1 MTSHSEARASA
12 QSAAR
17 AAAQAAAPAGGPAA
31 SPVGEPAAG
40 APLLQVTDLV
50 QEFTVKGGKPFQ
62 KARVSAVAGVSFG
75 IARGETLALVGETG
89 SGKSTI
95 ARALLAS
102 PPALSGSI
110 TLNGRALPVGK
121 RARHPSTKN
130 TGAKNSGGTGRAGVQ
145 MVFQDPF
152 GALDPRWTAARS
164 ITEPLITAGVTS
176 GKERRRRVAEIMNL
190 VGMDASRFAGRLP
203 RELSGGQAQR
213 VAIARALVSEPDLLV
228 LDEPVTALDVSVQ
241 AQILALLFDLR
252 QRLSLTSLLIAHDLA
267 VVRALADRT
276 AILYLGRLC
285 ETAPTANLF
294 RSPAHPYTAAL
305 LSAIPPGLRRG
316 DQPLALQRER
326 VRITGRQP
334 SPLNPP
340 SGCRFRTRCPIAQDT
355 CAEVVPQLREI
366 APGHEV
372 ACHFPLF

>member
-1 MTSHSEARASA
+1 MTRQPMTRQNGSKAAGSA
-12 QSAAR
+12 PATDAAVP
-17 AAAQAAAPAGGPAA
+17 ADDAVAPAGA
-31 SPVGEPAAG
+31 
-40 APLLQVTDLV
+40 LLQVTDLV
-50 QEFTVKGGKPFQ
+50 QEFTVKGSKPFQ
-62 KARVSAVAGVSFG
+62 RGRVSAVAGVSFG

-110 TLNGRALPVGK
+110 TLGGRALPVGQ
-121 RARHPSTKN
+121 RAKHERGP
-130 TGAKNSGGTGRAGVQ
+130 GGAGVQ
-145 MVFQDPF
+145 MVFQDPY
-152 GALDPRWTAARS
+152 GALDPRWSATRS
-164 ITEPLITAGVTS
+164 VTEPLITAGVADRA
-176 GKERRRRVAEIMNL
+176 ERRRRVAEIMHL
-190 VGMDASRFAGRLP
+190 VGLDASRFAGRLP

-276 AILYLGRLC
+276 AILYLGRMC
-285 ETAPTANLF
+285 ETGPTADLF

-305 LSAIPPGLRRG
+305 LSAIPPGLRG
-316 DQPLALQRER
+316 GVQRER
-326 VRITGRQP
+326 VRVTGRQP

-340 SGCRFRTRCPIAQDT
+340 SGCRFRTRCPLAQDT
-355 CAEVVPQLREI
+355 CAEVVPQMRAI
-366 APGHEV
+366 TPGHEV
-372 ACHFPLF
+372 ACHFPLTQGAG

>member
-1 MTSHSEARASA
+1 MTR
-12 QSAAR
+12 R
-17 AAAQAAAPAGGPAA
+17 T
-31 SPVGEPAAG
+31 SPPAAG
-40 APLLQVTDLV
+40 QAAPEAPASDGGDATATRLRVTDLV
-50 QEFTVKGGKPFQ
+50 QEFTVKGSRPF
-62 KARVSAVAGVSFG
+62 ARAQVSAVAGVSFS
-75 IARGETLALVGETG
+75 IARGETFALVGETG
-89 SGKSTI
+89 SGKTTI

-102 PPALSGSI
+102 PPAASGSV
-110 TLNGRALPVGK
+110 TLNGRPLPVGK
-121 RARHPSTKN
+121 RAKP
-130 TGAKNSGGTGRAGVQ
+130 GAAQGGSGIQ

-152 GALDPRWTAARS
+152 GALDPRWTIAGSVA
-164 ITEPLITAGVTS
+164 EPLITAGVTDPT
-176 GKERRRRVAEIMNL
+176 ERRRRVAEIMHL
-190 VGMDASRFAGRLP
+190 VGLDVSRFAQRLP

-213 VAIARALVSEPDLLV
+213 AAIARALIAEPDLLI

-241 AQILALLFDLR
+241 AQILALLFMLR

-276 AILYLGRLC
+276 AIMYLGRIC
-285 ETAPTANLF
+285 ETAPTAELF

-305 LSAIPPGLRRG
+305 LSAIPPGLRSDPNRG
-316 DQPLALQRER
+316 GVQRER

-355 CAEVVPQLREI
+355 CAEAVPELREL

-372 ACHFPLF
+372 ACHFPLLPLTTAAG

>member
-1 MTSHSEARASA
+1 MTR
-12 QSAAR
+12 QSGSKAAGSTPTSD
-17 AAAQAAAPAGGPAA
+17 AAVPAG
-31 SPVGEPAAG
+31 
-40 APLLQVTDLV
+40 PLLQVTDLV
-50 QEFTVKGGKPFQ
+50 QEFTVKGSKPFQ
-62 KARVSAVAGVSFG
+62 RGRVSAVAGVSFG

-121 RARHPSTKN
+121 RAKHERGP
-130 TGAKNSGGTGRAGVQ
+130 GEAGVQ

-152 GALDPRWTAARS
+152 GALDPRWSAARS
-164 ITEPLITAGVTS
+164 VTEPLITAGVADRA
-176 GKERRRRVAEIMNL
+176 ERRRRVAEIMHL
-190 VGMDASRFAGRLP
+190 VGLDASRFARRLP

-276 AILYLGRLC
+276 AILYLGRMC
-285 ETAPTANLF
+285 ETAPTTELF
-294 RSPAHPYTAAL
+294 NSPAHPYTAAL
-305 LSAIPPGLRRG
+305 LSAIPPGLRSNAR
-316 DQPLALQRER
+316 QRER
-326 VRITGRQP
+326 VRVTGRQP

-340 SGCRFRTRCPIAQDT
+340 SGCRFRTRCPLAQDT
-355 CAEVVPQLREI
+355 CAEVVPQMREI
-366 APGHEV
+366 APGHDV
-372 ACHFPLF
+372 ACHFPLLQETG